1 MYVCAST
8 AFKSFGASFSPR
20 PLTSPREPGSDVNST
35 VCCPNSAYC
44 VVNETTFETQC
55 CDLGSSCGL
64 TCPQDSYYSLLTSTI
79 TDAAASTVTTET
91 AAACVGRRCTSTWY
105 VCPRSVGGGCCPFGS
120 DCISGGS
127 CLFSETAPTMAVC
140 TSGLFSC
147 GQSTQES
154 RCCPSGAVCTSASPS
169 GYYCASSATAPSA
182 LPTTVS
188 VIMLPTATAAEASS
202 GSDDVALK
210 VGLGVGIPVGVI
222 GIAVLVFAWRIR
234 RARKQRA
241 VSPETHHKADYEKP
255 ELAAVPVVV
264 PAELDTGTP
273 ELPAQILEAELS
285 EEGIMAELPGEAT
298 SQMSA
303 HEPKSLQEHLSE
315 TTTANRPSR
324 VTPAGNTQYSPL
336 LPLSQDP
343 GP

>member
-1 MYVCAST
+1 MYVYSSAACETLASIR
-8 AFKSFGASFSPR
+8 AGK
-20 PLTSPREPGSDVNST
+20 LTSVREPGSDVNST

-79 TDAAASTVTTET
+79 TDTAARTVTTET
-91 AAACVGRRCTSTWY
+91 AAACVGRLCTSTWY

-120 DCISGGS
+120 DCVSGGS

-188 VIMLPTATAAEASS
+188 VNMLPTATAAEASS

-222 GIAVLVFAWRIR
+222 GVAVLVFAWRIR

-241 VSPETHHKADYEKP
+241 VSPETHQKADYEKP

-303 HEPKSLQEHLSE
+303 HEAKSLNKHLSE
-315 TTTANRPSR
+315 IITAERPS
-324 VTPAGNTQYSPL
+324 
-336 LPLSQDP
+336 
-343 GP
+343 